1 MKKIL
6 LESELK
12 KIRLM
17 MDYDPQ
23 DTLTENE
30 IPKLVSRDG
39 YWEGELDFTNASAC
53 GKFKNNKNFPQAGK
67 WVYIT
72 TDSHAVGFSDLS
84 ITKVEVS
91 SDNKRD
97 PRDPEPASVNLKVMG
112 EDPFDFDQAELTD
125 TAKTILDN
133 LHEKISSVGTEYG
146 SDFSD
151 SYYKFLKSK
160 PIIVRAYSSIDA
172 SSNFPDGGSYAGCS
186 QYGKGKGPRKEYNKC
201 LSQARAEKV
210 VEYLKNKDG
219 ILSELKYEPIGMGET
234 NKFSKLVWSESNE
247 TFPKN
252 AKKSLDKKN
261 PNGFEKTAPDRRF
274 IVAIPEFNYTSPD
287 PEPIVTTSETSDFSK
302 QLGRPW
308 CYKWAEVFGLVGL
321 NDVEGRNGMMVY
333 NNRPSKVN
341 VQTTRSKSMMS
352 QKSVCW
358 DDKEIGCDGKP
369 GNFVWCKNNFPL
381 TWDAGKDLGLGEDI
395 KIPTKKEEGGSRM
408 LFDLTKLKE
417 VFGSDFQDYFMF
429 NPTSNP
435 NAKVT
440 KNGITVIGPEQTI
453 EFGPWKPSNSSFG
466 VDFAITPFKYR
477 ISRIGKTGEN
487 NEIEVVGLQKFGFG
501 LSSVDKMPTDDVQST
516 MN

>member
-1 MKKIL
+1 MHPLVVNLKII
-6 LESELK
+6 K
-12 KIRLM
+12 TFHR
-17 MDYDPQ
+17 Q
-23 DTLTENE
+23 VN
-30 IPKLVSRDG
+30 G
-39 YWEGELDFTNASAC
+39 
-53 GKFKNNKNFPQAGK
+53 
-67 WVYIT
+67 VYIT

-252 AKKSLDKKN
+252 AKKSLDKK
-261 PNGFEKTAPDRRF
+261 
-274 IVAIPEFNYTSPD
+274 
-287 PEPIVTTSETSDFSK
+287 
-302 QLGRPW
+302 
-308 CYKWAEVFGLVGL
+308 
-321 NDVEGRNGMMVY
+321 
-333 NNRPSKVN
+333 
-341 VQTTRSKSMMS
+341 KS
-352 QKSVCW
+352 
-358 DDKEIGCDGKP
+358 
-369 GNFVWCKNNFPL
+369 
-381 TWDAGKDLGLGEDI
+381 
-395 KIPTKKEEGGSRM
+395 
-408 LFDLTKLKE
+408 
-417 VFGSDFQDYFMF
+417 
-429 NPTSNP
+429 
-435 NAKVT
+435 
-440 KNGITVIGPEQTI
+440 
-453 EFGPWKPSNSSFG
+453 
-466 VDFAITPFKYR
+466 
-477 ISRIGKTGEN
+477 
-487 NEIEVVGLQKFGFG
+487 
-501 LSSVDKMPTDDVQST
+501 
-516 MN
+516 